1 MTSGLCTPRLAA
13 LAGSPSSPSPAH
25 AETAGTAGTADA
37 TGTAGPAA
45 PAEKCELCAE
55 PLHDAHRHLLDL
67 EKDELLCACG
77 ACAILF
83 DDQSAGGRHYR
94 LIPAGRRELTGFHLD
109 GPLWAALGVPVDLAF
124 FSVTAL
130 GEVSARYPSLA
141 GALHATVHPDSWRR
155 LVEAN
160 PVLEDLRADVEAL
173 VVHRAHPHRAH
184 QHRAHPHRANRHR
197 AQRAAEHWI
206 LPIDDCYR
214 LTALLREHWTG
225 FGGGDAVWDH
235 ISGFFEEMRGER

>member
-13 LAGSPSSPSPAH
+13 LAGSPSSPPH
-25 AETAGTAGTADA
+25 AGTGETGETGEAVETAA
-37 TGTAGPAA
+37 
-45 PAEKCELCAE
+45 KCDLCAE
-55 PLHDAHRHLLDL
+55 PLQGAHRHLLDL

-77 ACAILF
+77 ACTILF

-94 LIPAGRRELTGFHLD
+94 LVPAGRRELTGFHLD
-109 GPLWAALGVPVDLAF
+109 GPLWAGLAVPVDLAF

-130 GEVSARYPSLA
+130 GEVSARYPSPA

-155 LVEAN
+155 LAEAN
-160 PVLEDLRADVEAL
+160 PVLAELRADVEAL
-173 VVHRAHPHRAH
+173 VVHRAQRHGAG
-184 QHRAHPHRANRHR
+184 RHR
-197 AQRAAEHWI
+197 ERRAAEHWI